1 MSLQEAA
8 DQLLRKSEGP
18 EGASSTWSRLTDLRL
33 KLQSLRRLTGVYI
46 LKLGA
51 VLGRNTSELGMS
63 IATAATSGR
72 STAATSLMSLSQEV
86 SIDLVH
92 FNEMCTQYSIKI
104 TSVYEYTILKLKVF
118 IINQVVLKAP
128 TGEFVYFR
136 DPEVSNL

>member
-46 LKLGA
+46 IKLGA
-51 VLGRNTSELGMS
+51 VLGRDATELGMS
-63 IATAATSGR
+63 ITAATSGC

-86 SIDLVH
+86 S
-92 FNEMCTQYSIKI
+92 
-104 TSVYEYTILKLKVF
+104 
-118 IINQVVLKAP
+118 A
-128 TGEFVYFR
+128 
-136 DPEVSNL
+136 

>member
-46 LKLGA
+46 IKLGA
-51 VLGRNTSELGMS
+51 VLGRDASELGMS
-63 IATAATSGR
+63 ITTAATSGC

-86 SIDLVH
+86 S
-92 FNEMCTQYSIKI
+92 
-104 TSVYEYTILKLKVF
+104 
-118 IINQVVLKAP
+118 A
-128 TGEFVYFR
+128 
-136 DPEVSNL
+136 

>member
-18 EGASSTWSRLTDLRL
+18 EGATTTWSRLTDLRL

-51 VLGRNTSELGMS
+51 VLGRDASELGMS
-63 IATAATSGR
+63 ITTAATSGR

-86 SIDLVH
+86 S
-92 FNEMCTQYSIKI
+92 T
-104 TSVYEYTILKLKVF
+104 
-118 IINQVVLKAP
+118 
-128 TGEFVYFR
+128 
-136 DPEVSNL
+136 